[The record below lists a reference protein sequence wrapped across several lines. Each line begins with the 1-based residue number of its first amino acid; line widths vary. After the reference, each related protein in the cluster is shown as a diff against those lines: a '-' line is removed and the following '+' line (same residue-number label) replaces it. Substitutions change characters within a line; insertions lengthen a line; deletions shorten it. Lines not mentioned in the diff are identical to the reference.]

1 MNGVG
6 KIGKVIPAVLFVC
19 LVILPML
26 PISTYIIN
34 VVTIIFIWS
43 IVATAW
49 SFMGRF
55 YLVSLGHGAFM
66 GTGAYVTVLLF
77 NHFGLSPWIGMF
89 AGGAAA
95 CFMGA
100 VLGYACF
107 RFGVIGDYFA
117 LVTLAV
123 AELVALLVVAFR
135 EVTGGSLGLTVRSV
149 GTSPWLFQFDNRIYF
164 YYIALVA
171 LCLVLF
177 VWWLID
183 RSDMRKA
190 LMAIGED
197 ELAASSL
204 GVNII
209 KNKMAITMLSTFFT
223 AMGGTIYAQYLL
235 YLSPE
240 TVCGVG
246 MSLSIPFKAILGGMF
261 TLWGPFI
268 GSAIIV
274 SLEEYIRAAYGG
286 TYTSISQIIY
296 GIALVV
302 LIMFLPKGI
311 FGTLREKFKKN
322 S

>member
-1 MNGVG
+1 MNACGRIG
-6 KIGKVIPAVLFVC
+6 KILPVVLLAVLI
-19 LVILPML
+19 ILPML
-26 PISTYIIN
+26 PVSTYIIH
-34 VVTIIFIWS
+34 VATLIFIWS
-43 IVATAW
+43 IVATTW

-55 YLVSLGHGAFM
+55 GLVSLGHGAFM
-66 GTGAYVTVLLF
+66 GMGAYVTVLLF
-77 NHFGLSPWIGMF
+77 NHAGLSPWIGML
-89 AGGAAA
+89 AGGLAA

-117 LVTLAV
+117 LVTLAL

-135 EVTGGSLGLTVRSV
+135 GVTGGSLGLTVRSV
-149 GTSPWLFQFDNRIYF
+149 GTSVWYFQFDNRIYF

-171 LCLVLF
+171 LGVVLF
-177 VWWLID
+177 IWRWID
-183 RSDMRKA
+183 RTDMRKA
-190 LMAIGED
+190 LAAIGED

-209 KNKMAITMLSTFFT
+209 RNKMAITLISTFFT
-223 AMGGTIYAQYLL
+223 ALGGTIYAQYLL

-246 MSLSIPFKAILGGMF
+246 VSLSIPFKAILGGMF

-296 GIALVV
+296 GVALVV

-311 FGTLREKFKKN
+311 FGTLREKFYSK
-322 S
+322 

>member
-1 MNGVG
+1 MKGRGKAG
-6 KIGKVIPAVLFVC
+6 KIIPILLFVLLAVLPA
-19 LVILPML
+19 LPV
-26 PISTYIIN
+26 STYIIH
-34 VVTIIFIWS
+34 VVTLIFIWS
-43 IVATAW
+43 LVATTW

-55 YLVSLGHGAFM
+55 GLVSLGHGAFM
-66 GTGAYVTVLLF
+66 GLGAYVTALLF
-77 NHFGLSPWIGMF
+77 NHLGLSPWIGML

-123 AELVALLVVAFR
+123 AELVALLIVAFR
-135 EVTGGSLGLTVRSV
+135 EVTGGSLGLTVKSV
-149 GTSPWLFQFDNRIYF
+149 GTSAWYFQFENRIYF
-164 YYIALVA
+164 YYIALAGLAIV
-171 LCLVLF
+171 LLV
-177 VWWLID
+177 WRWID
-183 RSDMRKA
+183 RTDMRKA

-209 KNKMAITMLSTFFT
+209 RNKMAITLISTFFT
-223 AMGGTIYAQYLL
+223 ALGGTIYAQYLL

-240 TVCGVG
+240 TVCGVSV
-246 MSLSIPFKAILGGMF
+246 SLSIPFKAILGGMF

-286 TYTSISQIIY
+286 TYTSVSQIIY
-296 GIALVV
+296 GVALVV

-311 FGTLREKFKKN
+311 FGTLREKFQRK
-322 S
+322 